1 MLMRMSA
8 SYDDAMIL
16 GFAHYNL
23 RAPRPLLE
31 ELREF
36 YTKAVGLTVGDRPPL
51 GNFGY
56 WLYAGG
62 TDVLHLSECE
72 AGEDRAVGIAT
83 TFDHAAFRCSDR
95 AQVERKLAE
104 AGVKYRMAQVPR
116 TGQVQLFFRDPAGN
130 GVELNF
136 ANAQA

>member
-1 MLMRMSA
+1 MSA
-8 SYDDAMIL
+8 MIQ

-31 ELREF
+31 ELRKF
-36 YTKAVGLTVGDRPPL
+36 YTEVVGLAVGDRPPF

-62 TDVLHLSECE
+62 TDILHLSEC
-72 AGEDRAVGIAT
+72 APGEERALGVAT
-83 TFDHAAFRCSDR
+83 TFDHVAFRCSDR
-95 AQVERKLAE
+95 AAVERTLAE
-104 AGVKYRMAQVPR
+104 AGVKFETAQVPR
-116 TGQVQLFFRDPAGN
+116 TGQVQLFFRDPVGN